1 LLLVSQKQE
10 VRSMFV
16 ITGATGNTGSV
27 AAEALLDAGRPVRVV
42 VRNAGKA
49 KHLAARG
56 ADVVEADLSDEAAL
70 RKAFQGAEGVY
81 LLSPPD
87 VTLADFFAARRKL
100 VAGFARAVQA
110 AGVKHVV
117 FLSSAGAQHSSGTG
131 MIVSTYAGEQA
142 LRATGLPV
150 TFVRAAYF
158 MDNWASVLE
167 PVQRDGVL
175 PSFIAASR
183 TLPMVASRDIGET
196 IARALLDGPRG
207 TRIIELGGPAEVS
220 PAEVAATFGR
230 IFGRPVKVAEVPL
243 EAAVATFSSLGFS
256 QSVAEG
262 FREMFE
268 GIANGK
274 VSWEGGSAEAARGT
288 TSLESE
294 LRTLTGRR

>member
-1 LLLVSQKQE
+1 
-10 VRSMFV
+10 MFV

-27 AAEALLDAGRPVRVV
+27 AAESLLDAGERVRVV
-42 VRNAGKA
+42 VRSAAKA

-56 ADVVEADLSDEAAL
+56 AEVVEADLSDEGAL
-70 RKAFQGAEGVY
+70 VQAFQGARGVY

-87 VTLADFFAARRKL
+87 VTLQNFFVERKKL
-100 VAGFARAVQA
+100 VDGLARAVQA
-110 AGVKHVV
+110 AAVKHVV
-117 FLSSAGAQHSSGTG
+117 FLSSSGAQHSAGTG

-158 MDNWASVLE
+158 MENWASVLQ
-167 PVQRDGVL
+167 PAQQDGVL
-175 PSFIAASR
+175 PSFIAPSHAI
-183 TLPMVASRDIGET
+183 PMVASRDIGKT
-196 IARALLDGPRG
+196 VARALLDGPRG

-220 PAEVAATFGR
+220 PTEVAATLSKILGR
-230 IFGRPVKVAEVPL
+230 EVKVAAVPL
-243 EAAVATFSSLGFS
+243 EAAVPTFTSFGFS

-268 GIANGK
+268 GLANGK

-288 TSLESE
+288 TSLETE
-294 LRTLTGRR
+294 LRALTGRQ

>member
-1 LLLVSQKQE
+1 
-10 VRSMFV
+10 MFV

-27 AAEALLDAGRPVRVV
+27 AAEALLEAGKSVRVV
-42 VRNAGKA
+42 VRSAAKA
-49 KHLAARG
+49 QRLAARG
-56 ADVVEADLSDEAAL
+56 AEVVEADLSDEAAL
-70 RKAFQGAEGVY
+70 RQAFQGAEGVY

-87 VTLADFFAARRKL
+87 VTLADFFAVRQKL
-100 VAGFARAVQA
+100 IDGLARAAKA
-110 AGVKHVV
+110 AGVQHVV
-117 FLSSAGAQHSSGTG
+117 FLSSLGAQHSSGTG
-131 MIVSTYAGEQA
+131 MIVSTHAGEQA

-158 MDNWASVLE
+158 MENWASALQ
-167 PVQRDGVL
+167 PVQQDGVL

-183 TLPMVASRDIGET
+183 ALPMVATRDIGKA

-220 PAEVAATFGR
+220 PADVAATFAKILGR
-230 IFGRPVKVAEVPL
+230 EVKVAEVPL
-243 EAAVATFSSLGFS
+243 EAAVATFTSFGFS

-274 VSWEGGSAEAARGT
+274 VSREGGSAEAAQGT
-288 TSLESE
+288 TSLEAE
-294 LRTLTGRR
+294 LRLLTGRQ